1 MIVNLRLLAFFIYF
15 YYIIELVNLKFM
27 EASTASFFKSPKPLS
42 IRIWHW
48 LTFIFFLASL
58 TTVIFGSTL
67 FKTRENISTVQ
78 EQVERK
84 GGMVTKDQAKAVAHE
99 FSDKLWMLHKNIG
112 YFLSF
117 LMLMRVII
125 EISMSK
131 EEKLFNKIKS
141 TVKLQEKS
149 EERTHF
155 LWVNFSYAI
164 FYVLFIMMTTTGLVL
179 AFEDQKWLDPIHGI
193 SKDIHENIQWGLYAF
208 MFFHIVGVIRADNT
222 KYGGIVSRMIN
233 GK

>member
-1 MIVNLRLLAFFIYF
+1 
-15 YYIIELVNLKFM
+15 
-27 EASTASFFKSPKPLS
+27 
-42 IRIWHW
+42 
-48 LTFIFFLASL
+48 
-58 TTVIFGSTL
+58 L

-84 GGMVTKDQAKAVAHE
+84 GGTVTKDQAKAVAHE

-117 LMLMRVII
+117 LMLMRIII

-141 TVKLQEKS
+141 TVKLQDKS

-164 FYVLFIMMTTTGLVL
+164 FYVLFSMMAITGLVL
-179 AFEDQKWLDPIHGI
+179 AFEDQKWLDPIHGF

-208 MFFHIVGVIRADNT
+208 MLFHIVGVIRADNT
-222 KYGGIVSRMIN
+222 RYGGIVSRMIN

>member
-1 MIVNLRLLAFFIYF
+1 
-15 YYIIELVNLKFM
+15 M
-27 EASTASFFKSPKPLS
+27 ESINTPFFKSAKPLS

-48 LTFIFFLASL
+48 LTFAFFLATL

-67 FKTRENISTVQ
+67 FKTRDNISTVQ

-117 LMLMRVII
+117 LMLMRIII
-125 EISMSK
+125 EVKMSK

-141 TVKLQEKS
+141 TILIQEKS
-149 EERTHF
+149 VERTHY
-155 LWVNFSYAI
+155 LRVNYSYVI
-164 FYVLFIMMTTTGLVL
+164 FYLLFLLMSLTGLVI
-179 AFEDQKWLDPIHGI
+179 AFEDQKWLDPIHGF

-208 MFFHIVGVIRADNT
+208 IVFHIVGVVMADNA

-233 GK
+233 GRKES

>member
-1 MIVNLRLLAFFIYF
+1 MN
-15 YYIIELVNLKFM
+15 
-27 EASTASFFKSPKPLS
+27 SHSFFTSSKPLS

-48 LTFIFFLASL
+48 LTFLFFLASL

-84 GGMVTKDQAKAVAHE
+84 GGTVTKDQAKAVAHE

-117 LMLMRVII
+117 LMLMRIII

-131 EEKLFNKIKS
+131 EDKLINKIKS
-141 TVKLQEKS
+141 TLNLQEKS
-149 EERTHF
+149 EERNHY
-155 LWVNFSYAI
+155 LWVNYSYSI
-164 FYVLFIMMTTTGLVL
+164 FYILFILMTLTGLVL
-179 AFEDQKWLDPIHGI
+179 AFEDQKWLDPIHRI
-193 SKDIHENIQWGLYAF
+193 SKDIHEKVQWGLYAF
-208 MFFHIVGVIRADNT
+208 MLFHIVGVIRADNT

>member
-1 MIVNLRLLAFFIYF
+1 
-15 YYIIELVNLKFM
+15 
-27 EASTASFFKSPKPLS
+27 
-42 IRIWHW
+42 
-48 LTFIFFLASL
+48 
-58 TTVIFGSTL
+58 
-67 FKTRENISTVQ
+67 
-78 EQVERK
+78 
-84 GGMVTKDQAKAVAHE
+84 
-99 FSDKLWMLHKNIG
+99 
-112 YFLSF
+112 
-117 LMLMRVII
+117 
-125 EISMSK
+125 MSK

-179 AFEDQKWLDPIHGI
+179 AFEDQKWLDPIHEI

>member
-1 MIVNLRLLAFFIYF
+1 MESTTTPFFQ
-15 YYIIELVNLKFM
+15 N
-27 EASTASFFKSPKPLS
+27 PKPLS

-48 LTFIFFLASL
+48 LTFLFFLASL

-117 LMLMRVII
+117 LMLMRIII
-125 EISMSK
+125 EISMAK
-131 EEKLFNKIKS
+131 EEKLINKIKS
-141 TVKLQEKS
+141 TLKIQEKT
-149 EERTHF
+149 EEKSHY
-155 LWVNFSYAI
+155 LWVNYSYSI
-164 FYVLFIMMTTTGLVL
+164 FYLLFLMMTLTGLVL
-179 AFEDQKWLDPIHGI
+179 AFEDQKWLDPIHRI
-193 SKDIHENIQWGLYAF
+193 SKDIHEKVQWGLYAF
-208 MFFHIVGVIRADNT
+208 MLFHIIGVIRADNT

>member
-1 MIVNLRLLAFFIYF
+1 MDSI
-15 YYIIELVNLKFM
+15 
-27 EASTASFFKSPKPLS
+27 SFFTSKKPLS

-48 LTFIFFLASL
+48 LTFLFFLASL

-67 FKTRENISTVQ
+67 FKTRENITTVQ

-84 GGMVTKDQAKAVAHE
+84 GGTVTKDQAKAVAHE

-117 LMLMRVII
+117 LILMRIII

-141 TVKLQEKS
+141 TLKIQEKS

-155 LWVNFSYAI
+155 LWVNYSYAI
-164 FYVLFIMMTTTGLVL
+164 FYVLFILMTTTGLVL
-179 AFEDQKWLDPIHGI
+179 AFEDQKWLDPIHGF

-208 MFFHIVGVIRADNT
+208 MLFHIVGVIRADNT

>member
-1 MIVNLRLLAFFIYF
+1 MDSI
-15 YYIIELVNLKFM
+15 
-27 EASTASFFKSPKPLS
+27 SFFTSRKPLS

-48 LTFIFFLASL
+48 LTFLFFLASL

-67 FKTRENISTVQ
+67 FKTRENITTVQ

-84 GGMVTKDQAKAVAHE
+84 GGTVTKDQAKAVAHE

-117 LMLMRVII
+117 LILMRIII

-141 TVKLQEKS
+141 TLKFQEKS

-155 LWVNFSYAI
+155 LWVNYSYGI
-164 FYVLFIMMTTTGLVL
+164 FYVLFILMTTTGLVL
-179 AFEDQKWLDPIHGI
+179 AFEDQKWLDPIHRI
-193 SKDIHENIQWGLYAF
+193 SKDIHEKIQWGLYAF
-208 MFFHIVGVIRADNT
+208 MLFHIVGVIRADNT